1 MYKRIIKEKIINDF
15 FKWKIIMILW
25 ARQIWKTT
33 LVEDV
38 LENNFKNK
46 EKIFFNWDDF
56 QDIEI
61 LDKNSLEKLS
71 PFVDSKDI
79 IFIDEAQKI
88 KNIWNTLKILIDNYK
103 NKKQIIITGSSSMN
117 LLDLTNE
124 PLTWRKIVYQLFPI
138 SISEIGKTFD
148 LKKVQKEKESFL
160 IYWNYPAVLNEINFN
175 EKIKILKELANSS
188 LYRDILEF
196 QQIKNSNII
205 MKLLKL
211 LALQIWSE
219 VSINEL
225 ATNLW
230 IDTKTV
236 NRYIDLL
243 EKSFIIFKLPPYFTN
258 KRKELNKSNK
268 IYFCDLWIR
277 NSIINDFNILE
288 NRNDIWNLWENFLII
303 ERIKNNN
310 YFNKFWNNYF
320 WRTYN
325 QQEIDYIEEFNWN
338 LNCFEFKWWNKKVK
352 FPKLFSEMYPKNNF
366 KLINQENFLD
376 FLTKNE

>member
-33 LVEDV
+33 LVEDI

-366 KLINQENFLD
+366 KLINQETFLD
-376 FLTKNE
+376 FLIKNE

>member
-33 LVEDV
+33 LVEDI
-38 LENNFKNK
+38 LENNFKDK

-61 LDKNSLEKLS
+61 LNKNSLEKLN

-88 KNIWNTLKILIDNYK
+88 ENIWNTLKILIDKYK

-117 LLDLTNE
+117 LIDMTNE
-124 PLTWRKIVYQLFPI
+124 PLTWRKIVYQMFPI
-138 SISEIGKTFD
+138 SISEITKTFD
-148 LKKVQKEKESFL
+148 VKKVQKEKDSFL
-160 IYWNYPAVLNEINFN
+160 IYWNYPAVLREIDFN
-175 EKIKILKELANSS
+175 NKIKVLKELANSS

-230 IDTKTV
+230 VETKTI

-268 IYFCDLWIR
+268 IYFYDLWIR

-303 ERIKNNN
+303 ERMKNNN
-310 YFNKFWNNYF
+310 YFDKFSNTYF

-325 QQEIDYIEEFNWN
+325 QQKIDYIEESNWN
-338 LNCFEFKWWNKKVK
+338 LNCFEFKWWNKKIK
-352 FPKLFSEMYPKNNF
+352 IPKIFSAMYPKNNF
-366 KLINQENFLD
+366 TLINQENFLE
-376 FLTKNE
+376 FLS